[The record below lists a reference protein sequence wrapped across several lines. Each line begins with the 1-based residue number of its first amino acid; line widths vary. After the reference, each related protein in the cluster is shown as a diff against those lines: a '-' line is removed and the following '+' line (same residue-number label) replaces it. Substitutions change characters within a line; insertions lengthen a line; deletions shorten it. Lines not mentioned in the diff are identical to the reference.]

1 MKWKITKGSEE
12 YYVNRPEEINT
23 IMGTDFHL
31 VVYECLKIGQA
42 VWVGN
47 YRIERLGKEKVED
60 IDNLWR
66 D

>member
-12 YYVNRPEEINT
+12 YYVNRAEDINT
-23 IMGTDFHL
+23 IVGAEFHL
-31 VVYECLKIGQA
+31 VVYECLKIGQP
-42 VWVGN
+42 VWVGE
-47 YRIERLGKEKVED
+47 YRIVKLGKEKVDD